1 MDVLRTPDEAFAKIQ
16 DFPFVPNY
24 VDVDGLRMHYVDD
37 GPSDGATVLMLH
49 GEPSWSYLYRKM
61 IPVFTNSGYRAI
73 APDLIGFGKSDKPAE
88 QSAYSYQAHVD
99 WVRTWIA
106 ALGLNNI
113 TLICQDWGSLIG
125 LRIAGENPELFSR
138 VVLSNGFLPTGEE
151 RVPKAFKM
159 WQEFSQTTPVFDV
172 GAIVD
177 MGTTSTLTEEIKA
190 AYNAPFPDESYKAG
204 ARIFP
209 KLVPTSPDNPAS
221 PANKAAWETFKN
233 FNKPFLTAF
242 SDKDPITR
250 GGDKP
255 FQKLVPGARNQ
266 PHTIIEG
273 AGHFIQE
280 DNGEELAQ
288 YIVDW
293 MSS

>member
-221 PANKAAWETFKN
+221 QANKATWETFKN